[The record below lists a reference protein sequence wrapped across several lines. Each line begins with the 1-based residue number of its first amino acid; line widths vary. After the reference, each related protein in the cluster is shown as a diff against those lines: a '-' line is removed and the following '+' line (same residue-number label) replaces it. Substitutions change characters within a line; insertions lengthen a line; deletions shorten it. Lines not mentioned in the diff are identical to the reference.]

1 MVITFHGVITPETLK
16 GFNGRG
22 YVQQWLYVHCSVWHK
37 LGTPCTYI
45 FTEDV
50 DHAAS
55 VKRGEIVRQARLH
68 AIPGHLKG
76 ITHPDPQQAIAA
88 IAECHFFPRNRSEAM
103 EWLTKLTQEGRVVIS
118 DPDHPP
124 QQTAKTC
131 TCPIDTLM
139 VSGCQCGSI
148 QK

>member
-1 MVITFHGVITPETLK
+1 MVITFHGVITTETLK

-22 YVQQWLYVHCSVWHK
+22 YTQQWLYVHCTVWHK

-55 VKRGEIVRQARLH
+55 VRRGEIVRQARLH

-76 ITHPDPQQAIAA
+76 VSHPDAADAIRAVAEAHFYKQHQAT
-88 IAECHFFPRNRSEAM
+88 
-103 EWLTKLTQEGRVVIS
+103 EWLTKLTQEGRVSI
-118 DPDHPP
+118 PDIDNPP
-124 QQTAKTC
+124 QQIAKTC
-131 TCPIDTLM
+131 TCDITTLM
-139 VSGCQCGSI
+139 VSGCKCGSI
-148 QK
+148 KG